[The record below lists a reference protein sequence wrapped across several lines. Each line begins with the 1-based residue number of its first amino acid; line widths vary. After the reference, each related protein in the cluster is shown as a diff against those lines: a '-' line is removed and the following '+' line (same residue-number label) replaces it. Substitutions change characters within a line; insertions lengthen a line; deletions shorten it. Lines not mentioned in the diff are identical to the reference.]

1 MAPLRPSRASILVID
16 DDPAVT
22 RTLMDALELGDYRVW
37 HAINGVE
44 ARGQMQRAGLNP
56 DLILLDLML
65 PDIDGLVLCSLL
77 KSVSDVPIII
87 CTGSSRRADPV
98 LALKLGADDFVRK
111 PFDVDDLLAR
121 VEAVLRR
128 APPRP
133 DHGLPPPRPTQLRV
147 GALVVEPARRRALL
161 GGEALPLTP
170 TEFRLLTVL
179 VAQPDEILSREYLAV
194 EVWGYADVSNGRTID
209 VHVRRLRLKLGGCA
223 VPGPTIISVRG
234 MGYRIAAS
242 DTAITAA

>member
-1 MAPLRPSRASILVID
+1 
-16 DDPAVT
+16 
-22 RTLMDALELGDYRVW
+22 VW

-44 ARGQMQRAGLNP
+44 ARGQMQQAGSSP

-87 CTGSSRRADPV
+87 CSGSTRRADPI

-121 VEAVLRR
+121 IEAVLRR

-133 DHGLPPPRPTQLRV
+133 ENGRPPPRPTELRV
-147 GALVVEPARRRALL
+147 GKLVVEPARRRALL
-161 GGEALPLTP
+161 GGEALALTP

-179 VAQPDEILSREYLAV
+179 VAQADEILSREYLAV

-209 VHVRRLRLKLGGCA
+209 VHIRRLRLKLANSG

-234 MGYRIAAS
+234 MGYRIVAS
-242 DTAITAA
+242 DTANTAA

>member
-1 MAPLRPSRASILVID
+1 MAPSHPSRASILVID
-16 DDPAVT
+16 DDPAIT
-22 RTLMDALELGDYRVW
+22 RTLMDALDLGGYRVW
-37 HAINGVE
+37 HAISGEE
-44 ARGQMQRAGLNP
+44 ARAQMQRAGLSP
-56 DLILLDLML
+56 DLIVLDLML

-98 LALKLGADDFVRK
+98 LGLKLGADDFVRK

-133 DHGLPPPRPTQLRV
+133 DHSMPPPRPTQLRV
-147 GALVVEPARRRALL
+147 GGLVVEPVRRRALL
-161 GGEALPLTP
+161 GGEVLLLTP

-209 VHVRRLRLKLGGCA
+209 VHIRRLRLKLAGGG
-223 VPGPTIISVRG
+223 VPGPAIISVRG
-234 MGYRIAAS
+234 MGYRIVAS
-242 DTAITAA
+242 ETAITAA